1 MKKRALSLYWF
12 LNIVLIFFIYCKFT
26 PISNQ
31 FTSAIFDNVIINYL
45 IIIFNIL
52 IGKYVYDK
60 INGEYSKLNFEI
72 LFNCVLAIICICSVV
87 VDYTISFRWSIVQV
101 VISICLYLICYFV
114 VMKISIQKYL
124 MILLI
129 FSLLSTILIGE
140 AQYIQAFN
148 QSSEKKIY
156 SFEDESIYKQ
166 YKRLYKTFEEMPP
179 YTVLDYSEDSVYVQ
193 DLTTGQTEYYSFDTK
208 KEQEDFIGNH
218 TMGIDVKVP
227 QLGTDVS
234 FDDNDNQV
242 FYRSSF
248 SETDII
254 ERMKKTS
261 SFYFSGLMG
270 MVLIISLAGYLYE
283 KNK

>member
-1 MKKRALSLYWF
+1 
-12 LNIVLIFFIYCKFT
+12 
-26 PISNQ
+26 
-31 FTSAIFDNVIINYL
+31 
-45 IIIFNIL
+45 
-52 IGKYVYDK
+52 
-60 INGEYSKLNFEI
+60 
-72 LFNCVLAIICICSVV
+72 
-87 VDYTISFRWSIVQV
+87 
-101 VISICLYLICYFV
+101 
-114 VMKISIQKYL
+114 MKISIQKYL

-193 DLTTGQTEYYSFDTK
+193 D
-208 KEQEDFIGNH
+208 FIGNH